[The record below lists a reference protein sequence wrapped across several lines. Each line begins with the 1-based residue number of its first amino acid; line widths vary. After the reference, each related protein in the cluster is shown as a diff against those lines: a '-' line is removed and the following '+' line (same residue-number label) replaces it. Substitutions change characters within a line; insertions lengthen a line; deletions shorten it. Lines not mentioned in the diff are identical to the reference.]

1 MSVSTGIR
9 VSLIVVI
16 LLIELYLTLKAPSNR
31 GAGATGAAARPPPAL
46 CSRGQL
52 CPFLKAIEL
61 FYHPN
66 NFASD
71 VRNVLNQSELI
82 VVGRHWSF

>member
-1 MSVSTGIR
+1 MIFVPVSCEHADNFDFHPGWT
-9 VSLIVVI
+9 
-16 LLIELYLTLKAPSNR
+16 R
-31 GAGATGAAARPPPAL
+31 GTGATGAAGAGAPLAL

-52 CPFLKAIEL
+52 YPFLIAIEL

-71 VRNVLNQSELI
+71 VRNVMNESELI

>member
-1 MSVSTGIR
+1 MSVDS
-9 VSLIVVI
+9 
-16 LLIELYLTLKAPSNR
+16 R
-31 GAGATGAAARPPPAL
+31 GAGATGAAAPPPFPLLTGA
-46 CSRGQL
+46 
-52 CPFLKAIEL
+52 AAWL

-71 VRNVLNQSELI
+71 VRNVINESELI